1 MDEPNDL
8 SQLRERFPE
17 WYFGAEW
24 TTAATG
30 PDRRRLW
37 AVKEGTTHTAWSA
50 AALAHDIESAET
62 SE

>member
-1 MDEPNDL
+1 MDEPSDL
-8 SQLRERFPE
+8 TDLRQRFPE

-37 AVKEGTTHTAWSA
+37 AVKEGTTYTAWSA
-50 AALAHDIESAET
+50 AALAMDIERAEAG
-62 SE
+62 E